1 MKILHSCNGLLL
13 CGDTWLSNWN
23 VVLSLYLYNPTLG
36 WHIQIPSSEGMRRDL
51 LYDILNEHYWNLAFD
66 PLESSSYKIIDFSRP
81 KFESSC
87 YRYSIEIY
95 SSETGLWKLVNN
107 DILSGDDLKLSINFY
122 RGVLLNGIIY
132 WPSFGRRTTLCFD
145 VAKESIKSIPM
156 PPNGIWPYCNSFFVE
171 SGGHLYHVVH
181 QESQCF
187 VHEMEDSCSGWLLKY
202 SVDMDAVLGACPS
215 MVRERAG
222 SDKCPYLVLS
232 FIPRVDQKDELV
244 FYIAGCAMYYD
255 INQVSCRKICDLN
268 DSCFDC
274 YITRRYIG
282 IDVHKHIE
290 GLITLPGCR
299 V

>member
-1 MKILHSCNGLLL
+1 
-13 CGDTWLSNWN
+13 
-23 VVLSLYLYNPTLG
+23 
-36 WHIQIPSSEGMRRDL
+36 
-51 LYDILNEHYWNLAFD
+51 
-66 PLESSSYKIIDFSRP
+66 
-81 KFESSC
+81 
-87 YRYSIEIY
+87 
-95 SSETGLWKLVNN
+95 
-107 DILSGDDLKLSINFY
+107 
-122 RGVLLNGIIY
+122 
-132 WPSFGRRTTLCFD
+132 
-145 VAKESIKSIPM
+145 
-156 PPNGIWPYCNSFFVE
+156 
-171 SGGHLYHVVH
+171 
-181 QESQCF
+181 
-187 VHEMEDSCSGWLLKY
+187 MEDSCSGWLLKY

-232 FIPRVDQKDELV
+232 FIPGVDQKDELV

-255 INQVSCRKICDLN
+255 INQVSCRETCDLN